1 MITDQRDN
9 ERLKKEPEVRFIYS
23 EPPLFFCNLD
33 NDNGWISQ
41 QQQETTAS
49 AEPKPLP
56 ALVTQTTW
64 KYKSE
69 IWKEIQFNF

>member
-41 QQQETTAS
+41 QQQEKNRECWAEATAGIGH
-49 AEPKPLP
+49 PDHLK
-56 ALVTQTTW
+56 
-64 KYKSE
+64 
-69 IWKEIQFNF
+69 I